1 MENASEYLAVAIFG
15 GFIVA
20 FALVSLAIAWLLRPS
35 RPDATKLDN
44 YECGAEPIGSA
55 WVQFPVG
62 FYLVALVFIVFD
74 ALAVFVIPWA
84 LVVRTAGLGAF
95 WVMAAFIAIVMLGWL
110 YAYREG
116 VLEWK

>member
-1 MENASEYLAVAIFG
+1 MSAYVPVVIFAVLIVGFG
-15 GFIVA
+15 V
-20 FALVSLAIAWLLRPS
+20 VSLAVAWLLRPA

-55 WVQFPVG
+55 WIQFPVG
-62 FYLVALVFIVFD
+62 FYLVALIFIVFD
-74 ALAVFVIPWA
+74 ALAVFLFPWA
-84 LVVRTAGLGAF
+84 LVLRSAGMPAFWAIAGFVGILGLG
-95 WVMAAFIAIVMLGWL
+95 WV

>member
-1 MENASEYLAVAIFG
+1 VSEYLAVAIFAA
-15 GFIVA
+15 FIVA
-20 FALVSLAIAWLLRPS
+20 FAVVSLGVAHLLRPS
-35 RPDATKLDN
+35 RPERVKLEN

-55 WVQFPVG
+55 WVRFPVG

-74 ALAVFVIPWA
+74 ALAVFIIPWA

>member
-1 MENASEYLAVAIFG
+1 MSGYLSVVVYL
-15 GFIVA
+15 GFIIA
-20 FALVSLAIAWLLRPS
+20 FAVVSLGMSWVLSPKRPFPS
-35 RPDATKLDN
+35 KLDT
-44 YECGAEPIGSA
+44 YECGAEPFGGA

-74 ALAVFVIPWA
+74 ALAVFLIPWA

-95 WVMAAFIAIVMLGWL
+95 WVMAAFVGILMLGWL

>member
-1 MENASEYLAVAIFG
+1 MSTYVPVLIFAALIVGFGVVSLAVARF
-15 GFIVA
+15 
-20 FALVSLAIAWLLRPS
+20 LRPS
-35 RPDATKLDN
+35 RPDPVKLEN

-74 ALAVFVIPWA
+74 ALAVFLFPWA
-84 LVVRTAGLGAF
+84 VVLRTAGMPAF
-95 WVMAAFIAIVMLGWL
+95 WAVAGFIGILGLGWL

>member
-1 MENASEYLAVAIFG
+1 MGDFTGVLVFAIFILGFGVVSLAVAW
-15 GFIVA
+15 V
-20 FALVSLAIAWLLRPS
+20 LRPA
-35 RPDATKLDN
+35 RPDAVKLAN

-62 FYLVALVFIVFD
+62 FYLVAIIFIVFD
-74 ALAVFVIPWA
+74 ALAVFLFPWA
-84 LVVRTAGLGAF
+84 MVLRTIGMTAF
-95 WVMAAFIAIVMLGWL
+95 WVMAAFVTIILLGWV